1 MRRDD
6 GGKSERKL
14 VGLKREDR
22 EVAIWWAWLSFR
34 GLFLMLTDCWAYSG
48 TRLLVSS
55 ARF

>member
-34 GLFLMLTDCWAYSG
+34 ELFLMLTDCWAYSG